1 MNNSEIFSSTSNV
14 LLFFVS
20 WRRTTVNAAA
30 QSTPRTVRLWAPAV
44 TCSVASRAHRGTGPV
59 DTLTWGS
66 SSSNAQE
73 FSLPFKVLTRYRHPA
88 GGKYCPQLVLF
99 QTPVH
104 SKWCEERAHGYVMKN
119 SHLQKF
125 CGSYIS
131 ISQKLPADR
140 QIRNLYEWGQ
150 AMKV

>member
-20 WRRTTVNAAA
+20 WKNNSKCCCLVNTWN
-30 QSTPRTVRLWAPAV
+30 SEAV
-44 TCSVASRAHRGTGPV
+44 GSCSVASRARRGTGPV

-73 FSLPFKVLTRYRHPA
+73 FSLPFKVLTRYRHLA

-104 SKWCEERAHGYVMKN
+104 SKRCEERAHGYVMKN

-125 CGSYIS
+125 CAPFLRSFLQTG
-131 ISQKLPADR
+131 K
-140 QIRNLYEWGQ
+140 
-150 AMKV
+150 